1 MSLTTRA
8 LTIASLGSAV
18 VAGSLLHPV
27 VSGQVTHTTHMGGPI
42 GEGLLPTAGVFVAV
56 ALLLGLVAYH
66 EHIPT
71 MNRLVSS
78 RTTKRVGTLALAGLI
93 VSAAALGGVGGGVG
107 SAQAAYGFQDCTVA
121 DSLIGAALQSFTNPQ
136 ADGECRF
143 NPADVGNPNGV
154 AATDGYAAGLAM
166 SDATDSYLTTSENF
180 DNATYGVMLME
191 AKISIIESLEN
202 NETNETAR
210 AEALAAVE
218 NVSQTRMSNIIHNYN
233 GHAQH
238 YYYLTKTNTSV
249 RIEGSSASFINK
261 SDTVTFNVSGS
272 NESVFVWGDDNNGGF
287 SPTMN
292 ALDLPGVNNSEYSA
306 AVSANG
312 YQGHQL
318 DRHYQVNDPSN
329 SSVWTTA
336 LDAERYGTALT
347 KVQNNEDT
355 AKANVDQL
363 VTDIYASYNAGEL
376 NATDLA
382 QASPLTMA
390 TQASTD
396 LNSTG
401 YYGFAAAQ
409 ASALGISTDT
419 NASHVVRH
427 DWTRF
432 DAQTDSRVT
441 TTVNTTGTL
450 FYTGE
455 DSPALSTGST
465 VDPAN
470 HSGEFYM
477 AVSSMEGVNQ
487 SATPNYVQMDGTF
500 EILSATNTKTGEPI
514 NTTTMEPRPEYST
527 TNVSN
532 LQDQIDELQK
542 LRDYYKSQQ
551 AASGGGF
558 SFDFGGVETGVILA
572 LLAVAFLATR
582 D

>member
-1 MSLTTRA
+1 MRIIDRA
-8 LTIASLGSAV
+8 LSVGAISSAV
-18 VAGSLLHPV
+18 LAGSFLHPV
-27 VSGQVTHTTHMGGPI
+27 ISGQTQATTHLGNPI
-42 GEGLLPTAGVFVAV
+42 GSGLVQSATLFFVV
-56 ALLLGLVAYH
+56 ALALGMVAYRR
-66 EHIPT
+66 HIPT
-71 MNRLVSS
+71 VDRAISSTTTNRVATVALVGMIV
-78 RTTKRVGTLALAGLI
+78 TTAALAGP
-93 VSAAALGGVGGGVG
+93 AAQP
-107 SAQAAYGFQDCTVA
+107 AQAAYGFQDCSVA
-121 DSLIGAALQSFTNPQ
+121 DSLIGATLQSFTDPQ

-143 NPADVGNPNGV
+143 NPADSGNPEGV

-390 TQASTD
+390 TRASTD

-401 YYGFAAAQ
+401 YYGFASAQ
-409 ASALGISTDT
+409 AAALGISTDT

-432 DAQTDSRVT
+432 DHSTDSEVT
-441 TTVNTTGTL
+441 STVNTTGTL
-450 FYTGE
+450 FYTGD
-455 DSPALSTGST
+455 DSPSLATGST
-465 VDPAN
+465 IDPAN

-477 AVSSMEGVNQ
+477 AVSSMDGIND
-487 SATPNYVQMDGTF
+487 SATPNYVQMNGTF
-500 EILSATNTKTGEPI
+500 EILSATNTQTGEPV

-532 LQDQIDELQK
+532 LQDQINELQQ
-542 LRDYYKSQQ
+542 LRDYYESQQ
-551 AASGGGF
+551 TA
-558 SFDFGGVETGVILA
+558 
-572 LLAVAFLATR
+572 AVAGSSSGSNTLLIAAIALIAGAALMYR
-582 D
+582 RED